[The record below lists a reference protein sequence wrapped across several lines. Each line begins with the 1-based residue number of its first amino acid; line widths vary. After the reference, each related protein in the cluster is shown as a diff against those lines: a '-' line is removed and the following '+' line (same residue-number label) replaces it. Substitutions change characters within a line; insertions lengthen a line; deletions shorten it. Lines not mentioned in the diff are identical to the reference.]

1 MKTLQL
7 SKILNRLT
15 LAFNK
20 DGEVVINLAAGQS
33 GGTLLRKYAVAS
45 GKKTMDDVLVLSSVI
60 ILKNQYPLT
69 NEFYFGH
76 FYLL

>member
-20 DGEVVINLAAGQS
+20 DGEVVINLATGQS
-33 GGTLLRKYAVAS
+33 GETLFEKIRGGLW
-45 GKKTMDDVLVLSSVI
+45 
-60 ILKNQYPLT
+60 
-69 NEFYFGH
+69 
-76 FYLL
+76 